1 MFQLLFG
8 SMFYSCHYV
17 LPLPVIFPASF
28 MPIPFILISQLLEI
42 LEGARGGRWGGEKR
56 SSFSNQNL
64 LKSNQ
69 QKLNLFNIIFFIRKD
84 VTMSF

>member
-42 LEGARGGRWGGEKR
+42 LEGARGGRWGGGEKKL
-56 SSFSNQNL
+56 L
-64 LKSNQ
+64 LKSKPSEIKPTEVKFIQ
-69 QKLNLFNIIFFIRKD
+69 YHFFH
-84 VTMSF
+84 